1 MLIQSAHL
9 SSFRKESDFREVQN
23 FTVSAVG
30 RLEISPGAFS
40 NFPKAGAAIFS
51 EVGLKRVTEKGLE
64 ILADLLVVK
73 ASEQRKLIKLYKKSN
88 EMVIN

>member
-1 MLIQSAHL
+1 M
-9 SSFRKESDFREVQN
+9 QN

-40 NFPKAGAAIFS
+40 NFPKTGRAIFS

-64 ILADLLVVK
+64 VLADLFVVK
-73 ASEQRKLIKLYKKSN
+73 ASGKLCQSCWN
-88 EMVIN
+88 N